1 MNNKLKKL
9 DLFFVL
15 FILVFFILF
24 SFIFLS
30 KDFDSFNNFILFG
43 ALIIVLFVA
52 YFEKLIWGLLSSIF
66 IIFLYSSYE
75 IYYSFSLS
83 TQLPLTVYMWIIL
96 IPFLAYITGKIS
108 ESINEIADE
117 NFDLINKY
125 KELVTIDHR
134 TGLKNIKAFYLDLE
148 REISRTIRH
157 NTNLSLMVIKLP
169 FLNQIKSILSQNE
182 FNELLDSISRALED
196 STRLEDSI
204 YNLEDHTLAILMIET
219 DIKGAEVVKNR
230 IKDKISKENLK
241 LKSSGK
247 NVVIDLQIGI
257 VQYSKNIKNA
267 FEFKEKAEEETI
279 YDL

>member
-43 ALIIVLFVA
+43 ALIIVLFIA

-230 IKDKISKENLK
+230 IKDKIADLNLK
-241 LKSSGK
+241 
-247 NVVIDLQIGI
+247 I
-257 VQYSKNIKNA
+257 
-267 FEFKEKAEEETI
+267 KEKKDGVSVDTKIAILEHDDSIKDAVDFKIRAEEELQ
-279 YDL
+279 YDV